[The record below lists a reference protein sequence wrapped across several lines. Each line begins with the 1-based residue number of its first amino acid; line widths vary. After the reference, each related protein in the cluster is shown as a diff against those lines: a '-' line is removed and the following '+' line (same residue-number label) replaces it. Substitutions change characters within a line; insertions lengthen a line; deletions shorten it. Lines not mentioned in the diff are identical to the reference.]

1 MQAHHLRHMIKIMS
15 RALETLFTGSR
26 SVHLAAEGVLFRG
39 ATQVSEMFLVISG
52 DIHLCRHT
60 VHGAKMV
67 LQLARPDMVLAEAS
81 AYSDSYHCDAIAA
94 TDCVV
99 LALPKPAF
107 LSALASDPDLSA
119 TWAATLA
126 RGVQAARLRS
136 EIRSLPKVAD
146 RLEAWLGEGN
156 ALPQKGHWQDLANEL
171 GVTREA
177 LYRELARRRKG
188 ANA

>member
-1 MQAHHLRHMIKIMS
+1 MIKIMS

-26 SVHLAAEGVLFRG
+26 SVHLAAGGVLFRS
-39 ATQVSEMFLVISG
+39 AAPVSEMFLVNLG
-52 DIHLCRHT
+52 QIHLCRHT

-67 LQLARPDMVLAEAS
+67 LQRAMPGMVVAEAS
-81 AYSDSYHCDAIAA
+81 AYSGSYHCDAMAA
-94 TDCVV
+94 TDCIV
-99 LALPKPAF
+99 LAAPKPVF
-107 LSALASDPDLSA
+107 LSALASDPDLA
-119 TWAATLA
+119 ANWAATLA
-126 RGVQAARLRS
+126 RGVQAARFIS

-156 ALPQKGHWQDLANEL
+156 SLPQKGHWQDVANEL
-171 GVTREA
+171 GITREA